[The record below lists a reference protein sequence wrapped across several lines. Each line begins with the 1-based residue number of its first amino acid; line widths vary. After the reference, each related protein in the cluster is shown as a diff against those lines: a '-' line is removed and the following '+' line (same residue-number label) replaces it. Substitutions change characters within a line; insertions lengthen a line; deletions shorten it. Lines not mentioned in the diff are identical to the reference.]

1 MEDSRLLLE
10 KVVGVIQKHKAL
22 DVLVLEV
29 RNLVGYTDY
38 FVICSG
44 QSDRQVQAIAQHLLE
59 EMRAERVLPL
69 GVEGLSRAQWV
80 LVDYNDVVVHVFQD
94 NVRGFYDLEGLWSDA
109 PRLTVVEEHAVVAAA
124 P

>member
-109 PRLTVVEEHAVVAAA
+109 PRLTVVDEHAAVAAA

>member
-10 KVVGVIQKHKAL
+10 KVIGVIQKHKAL

-109 PRLTVVEEHAVVAAA
+109 PRLTVVDEHAAVAAA